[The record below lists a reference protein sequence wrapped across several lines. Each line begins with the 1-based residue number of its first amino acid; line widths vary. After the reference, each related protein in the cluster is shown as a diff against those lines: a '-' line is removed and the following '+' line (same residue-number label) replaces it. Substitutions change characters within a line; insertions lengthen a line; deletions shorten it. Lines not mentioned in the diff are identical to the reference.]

1 MGDKTEI
8 LFWKVFRNLYL
19 FKEIFNQIH
28 KNEWIEYD
36 EPNKYNVY
44 NRCKFG
50 YTHSFVIMIKNDLL
64 PLIKDKIKHGDHIEI
79 NTYSIKDLFSK
90 LSTDPLINNKN
101 KNKYKDEDYLEIIE
115 LLMKHRRDQFEITDL
130 ICIAAATRSPDVI
143 RLLVNEP
150 YSVIIYPTIFELAL
164 MYSNLATTKELVNL
178 ESINF
183 KNYGIRLISEQFK
196 RKSLSLA
203 AHRKTLKTT
212 ITEYIFNNPSLYSM
226 PPPLSSL
233 INNQQKQGKQGQ
245 QTQPTNKK
253 LKKFETLH
261 PNLKNNSNND
271 NDDDEEIKYKYIKLN
286 EFIKLKSS
294 NLLKSFMELDI
305 VLSDTEPKFNSFLK
319 MYHTYERLQ
328 VGIKVILKYGNTIS
342 DIKKREEIL
351 EEIDRIDRNNER
363 GFNKLK
369 ELRKLVAIEFPNQTN
384 FYFYYWKAYRENI
397 KKLGKVPKKS
407 GPHIAIQTFGHLFLQ
422 DELTNNQTNTQK
434 RDANIEQVELLSY
447 ITYSDSESENEV
459 EEEDTIVEKEL
470 SNFSNRFRKAT
481 VFDIS
486 NRYSNLLNSYLKAIK
501 ECNIE
506 KLEKID
512 TNNPM
517 FKLDVSK
524 YHKFQLPNE
533 KEDVMKI
540 WEYFNKHSFKQMIP
554 NYDIL
559 IEFFSSVI
567 NIIPPFEL
575 KISNIIEPLS
585 GKLGTILLWQL
596 FKKNFN
602 IMELLFN
609 SFDNF
614 NFIYQ
619 PEQMSAMVDK
629 ERVLFLHNGEL
640 FQIDKKFSFQI
651 IRIIKLVMD
660 KFNKLTKDQINIEI
674 ISTTYRLILNNL
686 YNQLLR
692 VKGLTIDQLEYVRSI
707 IPEQLFNNSFETYR
721 IFFYLNI
728 RSSKLTNYIIKRP
741 GITTFIRNSTAS
753 PNHFYNT
760 TEPIANEIIGFDLR
774 KYLNF
779 ELFTYD
785 YILGRE
791 SNQYNSSGCSSSS
804 GGSSGGYDGSKN
816 NNKKYIITQVD
827 TILKELIKQLS
838 FDICTNV
845 SNRDEIVNSEDF
857 FNHSLNADLKFSLDI
872 GRKDL
877 FWELL
882 DWIQQYMI
890 KNENLMK
897 LQVYQFN
904 SPYESLLPTST
915 IFSNVNI
922 TKKELPSPSATET
935 TTTTTIES
943 TFLEIDNFEKP
954 IPNESTTKINW
965 NSDKLIEPF
974 KPIPKLINSFKYS
987 DDVMGSVC
995 KVMNVNEIQRFIQY
1009 NFFVSFFQNE
1019 IYKYS
1024 VFFSRDDLM
1033 SFLLN
1038 NFNIDIDF
1046 PLSKPDREYSQYLE
1060 CKSIFENHFEK
1071 VKNLSKLKQFN
1082 SPYLQF
1088 PSVLLDTFSKYICK
1102 EKKITTYNQFI
1113 QNYSLQIRKQI
1124 IKKTIEI
1131 LIGRFLSDTNDDDG
1145 DDDNDD
1151 DDEYVEDPN
1160 QDFAFILKNQKYKVS
1175 LIQSIIEQP
1184 DTQLYFKSA
1193 LDQVLL
1199 KSKEDRKNDEINSPF
1214 IENLE
1219 NPFLQAFIKGDIKT
1233 CDIILKY
1240 YPNQFKIT
1248 KDSITKTL
1256 KMQNINIIKYYYK
1269 VENCKNLINNF
1280 KNDNNLLK
1288 HLKNELLKHPMYKYH
1303 LTWL

>member
-1 MGDKTEI
+1 MSDKTEI
-8 LFWKVFRNLYL
+8 LFWKVFKNQYL
-19 FKEIFNQIH
+19 FNKIFNQIH
-28 KNEWIEYD
+28 NNEWIEYD

-50 YTHSFVIMIKNDLL
+50 DTHSLVIMIKNDLL

-79 NTYSIKDLFSK
+79 NTFSIKDLFSK
-90 LSTDPLINNKN
+90 LSTDPLIDNKNKN

-115 LLMKHRRDQFEITDL
+115 LLMKNRRDDFEITDL

-150 YSVIIYPTIFELAL
+150 YSVVIYPKIFEFAI
-164 MYSNLATTKELVNL
+164 MYSNLATIKELINL

-183 KNYGIRLISEQFK
+183 KNYGIKLISEEFK

-203 AHRKTLKTT
+203 VHRTTLKTT
-212 ITEYIFNNPSLYSM
+212 ITEYIFNNPSLYSI
-226 PPPLSSL
+226 PPPLSL
-233 INNQQKQGKQGQ
+233 LNNQQKQEQ
-245 QTQPTNKK
+245 QTQSTNKK
-253 LKKFETLH
+253 LKTFETLH
-261 PNLKNNSNND
+261 PNLKNNSNNNNNND
-271 NDDDEEIKYKYIKLN
+271 NEEIKYEYIKFKD
-286 EFIKLKSS
+286 FIKLKSS
-294 NLLKSFMELDI
+294 NLLKSFMKLDI
-305 VLSDTEPKFNSFLK
+305 VVLSETKTNFNSFLK
-319 MYHTYERLQ
+319 MYHPYERLQ
-328 VGIKVILKYGNTIS
+328 VGIKIILKYDNTIS

-351 EEIDRIDRNNER
+351 EEINKIDRSNET

-369 ELRKLVAIEFPNQTN
+369 ELRKLVAIEFPNQIN
-384 FYFYYWKAYRENI
+384 FYFFYWKAYREKI
-397 KKLGKVPKKS
+397 KKLGKVPYKS
-407 GPHIAIQTFGHLFLQ
+407 GSHINTQTFGHLLLQ
-422 DELTNNQTNTQK
+422 DELTNYQTNTQK
-434 RDANIEQVELLSY
+434 GDKNIEQVELLSY

-459 EEEDTIVEKEL
+459 EEDTIIEKEL
-470 SNFSNRFRKAT
+470 SNFSNRFRNAT

-506 KLEKID
+506 KLERID

-524 YHKFQLPNE
+524 YHCFQLPNE
-533 KEDVMKI
+533 KEDIMKI

-559 IEFFSSVI
+559 IEFLSSVT

-575 KISNIIEPLS
+575 KISNIKEPLS

-596 FKKNFN
+596 YKKNFN
-602 IMELLFN
+602 ITELLLN

-629 ERVLFLHNGEL
+629 ERVLFLRNGEL

-660 KFNKLTKDQINIEI
+660 KFNKLTKDQINIEN
-674 ISTTYRLILNNL
+674 ISTTTYRLILNNL
-686 YNQLLR
+686 YDQLLR

-707 IPEQLFNNSFETYR
+707 IPEQLFNNNSFETYR

-728 RSSKLTNYIIKRP
+728 RSSKLTNYITKRP
-741 GITTFIRNSTAS
+741 GITSFIDNSIAFS
-753 PNHFYNT
+753 NHFYNS
-760 TEPIANEIIGFDLR
+760 TEPVTNEIIGFDLR

-791 SNQYNSSGCSSSS
+791 SNRYSSGFSGGGSSS
-804 GGSSGGYDGSKN
+804 GYDDGSKN
-816 NNKKYIITQVD
+816 NNKKYITQVD

-838 FDICTNV
+838 FNICTNV
-845 SNRDEIVNSEDF
+845 NNRDNIVKGDDF
-857 FNHSLNADLKFSLDI
+857 FKHSLNADLRFSLDI

-904 SPYESLLPTST
+904 SPYESLLPTGT
-915 IFSNVNI
+915 IFSNVKI
-922 TKKELPSPSATET
+922 IKKELPSPPKAATET
-935 TTTTTIES
+935 ITTIES
-943 TFLEIDNFEKP
+943 TFLKIDNFEKP
-954 IPNESTTKINW
+954 IPNESSVKIDW
-965 NSDKLIEPF
+965 NSDKLIEAF
-974 KPIPKLINSFKYS
+974 KPVSKLINSFKYS
-987 DDVMGSVC
+987 DEVMGSVC

-1009 NFFVSFFQNE
+1009 NFFESFFQNA

-1038 NFNIDIDF
+1038 NYNIDVDF
-1046 PLSKPDREYSQYLE
+1046 PLSKPDRQYSQYLE

-1071 VKNLSKLKQFN
+1071 VKNISKLKQFN

-1088 PSVLLDTFSKYICK
+1088 PFVFLDSFFKYICK
-1102 EKKITTYNQFI
+1102 ENNITTYNQFV
-1113 QNYSLQIRKQI
+1113 QNYNLQIRKQI
-1124 IKKTIEI
+1124 IKETIEI
-1131 LIGRFLSDTNDDDG
+1131 LIGRFLSDTNDDD
-1145 DDDNDD
+1145 DNDD
-1151 DDEYVEDPN
+1151 YDDEDPN
-1160 QDFAFILKNQKYKVS
+1160 QNFAFILKNQKYKVL
-1175 LIQSIIEQP
+1175 LIQLIIEQS

-1199 KSKEDRKNDEINSPF
+1199 KLKEDRKNYEINSPF

-1219 NPFLQAFIKGDIKT
+1219 NPFLQAFINGDIKT
-1233 CDIILKY
+1233 CNIILKY

-1248 KDSITKTL
+1248 KDSITETL
-1256 KMQNINIIKYYYK
+1256 KMEKIHIIKYFYK
-1269 VENCKNLINNF
+1269 VDNCKNLINNF
-1280 KNDNNLLK
+1280 ENDNNLLK
-1288 HLKNELLKHPMYKYH
+1288 HLKNELSKHLVYKYH

>member
-1 MGDKTEI
+1 MSDKTEV
-8 LFWKVFRNLYL
+8 LFWKVFKNQFL

-28 KNEWIEYD
+28 NNQWIEYD
-36 EPNKYNVY
+36 EPNKNNVY

-50 YTHSFVIMIKNDLL
+50 NTHSLQIMIKNDLL

-79 NTYSIKDLFSK
+79 TTDSIKYLFLK
-90 LSTDPLINNKN
+90 LSTDPSINNN
-101 KNKYKDEDYLEIIE
+101 NNKYKDEDYFEIIE
-115 LLMKHRRDQFEITDL
+115 LLMKHRRDEFKTFDL
-130 ICIAAATRSPDVI
+130 ILIAAATRSPDVI

-150 YSVIIYPTIFELAL
+150 YSVIIYPTTFEFAI
-164 MYSNLATTKELVNL
+164 MHSNLETIKELINL

-183 KNYGIRLISEQFK
+183 KNYGIKLISEEFK

-203 AHRKTLKTT
+203 AYRETLKTT
-212 ITEYIFNNPSLYSM
+212 ITEYIFNNPSLYSI
-226 PPPLSSL
+226 PPPLSL
-233 INNQQKQGKQGQ
+233 VNNQKQQEQRGQ
-245 QTQPTNKK
+245 QTRSTNKR
-253 LKKFETLH
+253 LKAFKTLH
-261 PNLKNNSNND
+261 SNLKNNDDDND
-271 NDDDEEIKYKYIKLN
+271 NDNDNDEEIKYEYIELN

-305 VLSDTEPKFNSFLK
+305 VVLRETATNFNSFLK

-328 VGIKVILKYGNTIS
+328 IGIKIILKYGNKIT

-351 EEIDRIDRNNER
+351 EEINKIDRNDET

-369 ELRKLVAIEFPNQTN
+369 ELRKLVAIEFPKQKN
-384 FYFYYWKAYRENI
+384 FYFFYWKAYGETI

-407 GPHIAIQTFGHLFLQ
+407 GALVNTFGHLLIE
-422 DELTNNQTNTQK
+422 DELTNNQTNTQEG
-434 RDANIEQVELLSY
+434 DGNIEQIELLSY
-447 ITYSDSESENEV
+447 ITYSDNESDNDV
-459 EEEDTIVEKEL
+459 EEEEKKGIL
-470 SNFSNRFRKAT
+470 FNSSNRFRKAT

-486 NRYSNLLNSYLKAIK
+486 NRYSDLLNSYLKAIK

-506 KLEKID
+506 KLEEID

-517 FKLDVSK
+517 FRLDVSK

-533 KEDVMKI
+533 KEDILKI

-559 IEFFSSVI
+559 TEFLTSVT

-575 KISNIIEPLS
+575 KISNIKEPLF
-585 GKLGTILLWQL
+585 GKLGTFLLWQL

-602 IMELLFN
+602 IIELLLN

-614 NFIYQ
+614 NFIHQ
-619 PEQMSAMVDK
+619 PEQMSAMIDR
-629 ERVLFLHNGEL
+629 ERCLFFRSGDIL
-640 FQIDKKFSFQI
+640 QVDKKFSFQI
-651 IRIIKLVMD
+651 IRIIELVMD
-660 KFNKLTKDQINIEI
+660 KFNQITKDQINIEN
-674 ISTTYRLILNNL
+674 ISTTTYRLILNNL
-686 YNQLLR
+686 YDQILR
-692 VKGLTIDQLEYVRSI
+692 VKGLTIDQLEYIRSI
-707 IPEQLFNNSFETYR
+707 IPEQLFNNNNGFQTYR

-741 GITTFIRNSTAS
+741 GITEFIENPTALS
-753 PNHFYNT
+753 NYFYNT
-760 TEPIANEIIGFDLR
+760 IEPITNEIIGFDLR

-779 ELFTYD
+779 ELLTYD

-791 SNQYNSSGCSSSS
+791 LNQYCSDCSGCGSSRNCSS
-804 GGSSGGYDGSKN
+804 GGDDGSKN
-816 NNKKYIITQVD
+816 NNKMYKTKVD
-827 TILKELIKQLS
+827 IVLKELIKQLS
-838 FDICTNV
+838 FNICTNV
-845 SNRDEIVNSEDF
+845 SNRDSIVKGKDF

-882 DWIQQYMI
+882 DWIEQYMNE
-890 KNENLMK
+890 NENLMK
-897 LQVYQFN
+897 HQVYQFN
-904 SPYESLLPTST
+904 SPYESLLPTGT
-915 IFSNVNI
+915 
-922 TKKELPSPSATET
+922 
-935 TTTTTIES
+935 
-943 TFLEIDNFEKP
+943 IDNFEKP
-954 IPNESTTKINW
+954 IPNESTIKVYW

-974 KPIPKLINSFKYS
+974 KPILKVINSFKYS
-987 DDVMGSVC
+987 DDVMNSIC

-1024 VFFSRDDLM
+1024 SFKNRDDLM

-1038 NFNIDIDF
+1038 NYDIDVDF
-1046 PLSKPDREYSQYLE
+1046 PLFQPNREYSQYLE
-1060 CKSIFENHFEK
+1060 CKFIFENHFEK
-1071 VKNLSKLKQFN
+1071 VKNILKLKVDQKWFK
-1082 SPYLQF
+1082 SRFLQF
-1088 PSVLLDTFSKYICK
+1088 PSVLLDNFCKYICK
-1102 EKKITTYNQFI
+1102 ENNITTYNQFI
-1113 QNYSLQIRKQI
+1113 QNDSLQIRKQI
-1124 IKKTIEI
+1124 IKETIGI
-1131 LIGRFLSDTNDDDG
+1131 LIEQFLSDDNEDD

-1151 DDEYVEDPN
+1151 DDEDPN
-1160 QDFAFILKNQKYKVS
+1160 QNFAFVITNQNHKVS

-1199 KSKEDRKNDEINSPF
+1199 ELKKDIKNYEINSPS
-1214 IENLE
+1214 IENLK

-1233 CDIILKY
+1233 CNLILQY

-1248 KDSITKTL
+1248 NNSITETL
-1256 KMQNINIIKYYYK
+1256 QMQNIHIIKYYYK
-1269 VENCKNLINNF
+1269 VDNCKNLINNF

-1288 HLKNELLKHPMYKYH
+1288 HLKKELSNHPTYKYH